1 MFTLEQTILIGLLLV
16 AAVYYSYRKGQR
28 DMVEFATAKT
38 LEMLEQN
45 DHIRVKNNVVQ
56 RVQDV
61 VNEEIITYVNE
72 SRDTPRA

>member
-16 AAVYYSYRKGQR
+16 AAVYFSYRKGQR

-38 LEMLEQN
+38 LEMLEEH
-45 DHIRVKNNVVQ
+45 DHIRVENNVVQ
-56 RVQDV
+56 KIQDV
-61 VNEEIITYVNE
+61 VNQEIITYVNE

>member
-1 MFTLEQTILIGLLLV
+1 VFTLEQTILIGLLLA
-16 AAVYYSYRKGQR
+16 AAVYFSYRKGQK

-38 LEMLEQN
+38 LEMLEEH

-56 RVQDV
+56 KVQDV

-72 SRDTPRA
+72 SRDASKA